1 MSANSTRTSW
11 TADNGDGTYTN
22 PLFFEEFSDPDVIR
36 VGDDYYLA
44 GTSMHVMPGIPILHS
59 RDLVNWTLAS
69 YVYDRI
75 ALSPGFHLADGK
87 EVYGQGTWAPTLRYH
102 AGVFYVLTN
111 VNGHRTQVFRA
122 TDPRGPWTRNELNV
136 SFHDLSIL
144 FDEDDR
150 VYAIHGHQEIHQ
162 VELNSALTEVIPDT
176 HRIIIPEGSGMGEG
190 VHFYKFRGR
199 YYILSSVWDPVCYM
213 VGARSDRPEGPYEI
227 TTLSADESFGISMG
241 WRIAGNGRIPPPFKK
256 VPPHP
261 TRLSRIPLH
270 QGGLVETSSGEW
282 WALSMMDHN
291 GVGRVTALS
300 PVTWHE
306 GWPYFGLPG
315 NLGRT
320 PRTWAKPDTGHT
332 SPRAPLFTRDDAF
345 AGPALN
351 PVWQWNHHPDDSRW
365 SLTERPGHLR
375 LHSLPATDFWWAR
388 NTLTQRTVGPEAVAT
403 VELDPSGLRPGDTAG
418 LGLLGYPHAWIGIVR
433 TADGSLIVRF
443 HDQDG
448 ERNEDHPCP
457 AGPVRLRI
465 HADHD
470 TDLAR
475 FSFSS
480 TAPDATFTEI
490 GGEPW
495 IMIWQAKTFQGLR
508 YSLFHYNTTG
518 APGGHADFTRFTLDE
533 PRAQGRSRPIPYG
546 RTVTFRCLADG
557 SLLGVR
563 NGVLESVAADGPHAA
578 DATVRFRIDDC
589 GRGRVALFSERYQA
603 YLGVGPL
610 GLAGDVRIRR
620 GLTLPGPAEHFQWI
634 DQLRDDVTLLS
645 LATHR
650 YLKAAPEDVG
660 PVSAHCPGPRPDRAD
675 GATFR
680 WSALS

>member
-1 MSANSTRTSW
+1 MPAPSSNASW

-69 YVYDRI
+69 YVYDRL
-75 ALSPGFHLADGK
+75 ALSPGFHLAEGK
-87 EVYGQGTWAPTLRYH
+87 EIYGQGTWAPTLRHH

-144 FDEDDR
+144 FDDDGR

-162 VELNSALTEVIPDT
+162 VELNSALTEVIPGT

-199 YYILSSVWDPVCYM
+199 YFILSSVWDPVCYM
-213 VGARSDRPEGPYEI
+213 VGARADRPEGPYEI

-270 QGGLVETSSGEW
+270 QGGLVETASGEW

-300 PVTWHE
+300 PVTWQD

-320 PRTWAKPDTGHT
+320 PRT
-332 SPRAPLFTRDDAF
+332 PRHAPR
-345 AGPALN
+345 
-351 PVWQWNHHPDDSRW
+351 S
-365 SLTERPGHLR
+365 S
-375 LHSLPATDFWWAR
+375 PAT
-388 NTLTQRTVGPEAVAT
+388 T
-403 VELDPSGLRPGDTAG
+403 S
-418 LGLLGYPHAWIGIVR
+418 
-433 TADGSLIVRF
+433 S
-443 HDQDG
+443 
-448 ERNEDHPCP
+448 P
-457 AGPVRLRI
+457 AP
-465 HADHD
+465 
-470 TDLAR
+470 
-475 FSFSS
+475 
-480 TAPDATFTEI
+480 P
-490 GGEPW
+490 
-495 IMIWQAKTFQGLR
+495 
-508 YSLFHYNTTG
+508 
-518 APGGHADFTRFTLDE
+518 
-533 PRAQGRSRPIPYG
+533 
-546 RTVTFRCLADG
+546 
-557 SLLGVR
+557 
-563 NGVLESVAADGPHAA
+563 
-578 DATVRFRIDDC
+578 
-589 GRGRVALFSERYQA
+589 
-603 YLGVGPL
+603 
-610 GLAGDVRIRR
+610 
-620 GLTLPGPAEHFQWI
+620 
-634 DQLRDDVTLLS
+634 
-645 LATHR
+645 
-650 YLKAAPEDVG
+650 
-660 PVSAHCPGPRPDRAD
+660 
-675 GATFR
+675 
-680 WSALS
+680 